1 MKKLL
6 ARLSLEPVPQI
17 KQNTN
22 KSSEKKNNFE
32 FYNLQIFI
40 PS

>member
-1 MKKLL
+1 MQKRFE
-6 ARLSLEPVPQI
+6 RLPLGPVPQI
-17 KQNTN
+17 KQKTN
-22 KSSEKKNNFE
+22 KSSEKNNFK